1 VDRWVKRGAACLLC
15 GHWPAPHDRLVRGR
29 LVLVCALCDRRPDT
43 DMRLDEVV
51 REGHEDQHWH
61 RVDFWAAVERNL
73 NRAGITDAER
83 KKIVADLQSAV
94 PKPDAKSR
102 AASNRELTRQEDRQ
116 KRGR

>member
-1 VDRWVKRGAACLLC
+1 VKSAA
-15 GHWPAPHDRLVRGR
+15 LVQSTRTESGPR
-29 LVLVCALCDRRPDT
+29 HRHVRYLGSI
-43 DMRLDEVV
+43 

-102 AASNRELTRQEDRQ
+102 DAANRELTRQEDRQ